1 MGVLCFSGKD
11 CELCAA
17 LARIEGSVQVS
28 YIYRDQELS
37 CANVPGHF
45 YDLPRVCLI
54 PCASLLSCCYSD
66 AQKMKMLKKT
76 ENSSICAVI

>member
-1 MGVLCFSGKD
+1 MSCVLHWQGSRVLCKYHS
-11 CELCAA
+11 LC
-17 LARIEGSVQVS
+17 G
-28 YIYRDQELS
+28 IYRDQELS